1 MLACRFRGRATG
13 ARPRFDRSSR
23 SCLVLSVFA
32 FSSGV
37 PSALAAGADF
47 QAAALS
53 EVVVTATHREQQVRD
68 VPAAASV
75 VGREEIERSG
85 AENVLEAI
93 RDTPGLGLIGQ
104 SVAGR
109 KTLSLRGMDGKH
121 TLFLIDGLRVIAT
134 DDWVGHSDYQYD
146 WTSVDGVERV
156 EVVRG
161 PMSVLYGSE
170 ALGGVVNVITARPP
184 AEWGGRVRLNA
195 RQADGAGGG
204 DSTSVG
210 FNVAG
215 GLGDALRVSLAG
227 TKLDRKPLK
236 LKEDKRVSEIEG
248 KDLET
253 AHLRLSWQFA
263 PSHTLDL
270 EHRVA
275 DEVRRRDQFSRA
287 RTPVLH
293 RDTYRIDR
301 SQSVLTW
308 RGEIGAAANMLRA
321 WESSFAVENSR
332 TSGVAPTRPQSM
344 DERGFDGRTA
354 FAVGSRQYLTVGFDL
369 RDETMKNAGLAGG
382 RDTARHRAIY
392 VQDEIGI
399 ADDLM
404 LTLGVR
410 HDRHNYFGGETS
422 PRAYLVWHPNDRL
435 TVRGGYGEGFRA
447 PTLKQISPSYEGHE
461 GPHSF
466 YGNADI
472 KPETSRSVEFGLAYA
487 DGALDWEAT
496 VFRNEVRDL
505 ITIQLLRTDP
515 PPFPGGPRRAH
526 YIYDNVNQARIQG
539 LETALT
545 WRLLRGF
552 YVGLNGQWLDT
563 EDKSTGRSLN
573 ARPTQLLNARLGWR
587 ESKWDAVLRLQHVGK
602 QWFAVAGG
610 RERAPAYELL
620 HASLSY
626 DINANMKLGFGVDN
640 LTNVRLRDKSDRF
653 NYSET
658 PRTWRV
664 SLNGSF

>member
-1 MLACRFRGRATG
+1 MRCIDRMQDALHRKAFG
-13 ARPRFDRSSR
+13 AAMPR
-23 SCLVLSVFA
+23 VLGSLI
-32 FSSGV
+32 GM
-37 PSALAAGADF
+37 AGA
-47 QAAALS
+47 LS
-53 EVVVTATHREQQVRD
+53 IVPAVADDGVRLGEVVVTATQREQDIRD

-75 VGREEIERSG
+75 VTRGEIERAG

-109 KTLSLRGMDGKH
+109 KTVSLRGMDGKH
-121 TLFLIDGLRVIAT
+121 TLFLVDGLRVIAT

-146 WTSVDGVERV
+146 WTPIDGVERV

-161 PMSVLYGSE
+161 PMSVLYGSD

-184 AEWGGRVRLNA
+184 AEWSGRVRLNA

-210 FNVAG
+210 FQVAG
-215 GLGDALRVSLAG
+215 GLGDALRLSLSG
-227 TKLDRKPLK
+227 TRLDRKPLK
-236 LKEDKRVSEIEG
+236 LKEDKRTSEIEG
-248 KDLET
+248 KELET
-253 AHLRLSWQFA
+253 LHLRLSWQLA
-263 PSHTLDL
+263 PSHTLDF
-270 EHRVA
+270 EHRIA
-275 DEVRRRDQFSRA
+275 DEKRWRDSLSRA
-287 RTPVLH
+287 TVPVLH

-308 RGEIGAAANMLRA
+308 RGEVGRAQTVLRA
-321 WESSFAVENSR
+321 WESEFAVENAR
-332 TSGVAPTRPQSM
+332 TNGVAPTRPQSM
-344 DERGFDGRTA
+344 DERGLDGRVA
-354 FAVGSRQYLTVGFDL
+354 FSVGSRQNLTVGFDL

-382 RDTARHRAIY
+382 RDTARHRALY
-392 VQDEIGI
+392 VQDEIVL

-422 PRAYLVWHPNDRL
+422 PRAYLVWHATDRW

-466 YGNADI
+466 YGNEDL
-472 KPETSRSVEFGLAYA
+472 KPETSRSVEFGVAYG
-487 DGALDWEAT
+487 DPRFDWEAT
-496 VFRNEVRDL
+496 VFRNEVKDL
-505 ITIQLLRTDP
+505 VTTRLFHTDP
-515 PPFPGGPRRAH
+515 TPPFPARSH
-526 YIYDNVNQARIQG
+526 YVYDNVNQARIQG

-545 WRLLRGF
+545 WYLQRGF
-552 YVGLNGQWLDT
+552 HVGFNGQWLDT

-573 ARPTQLLNARLGWR
+573 ARPTQQLNARVGWR
-587 ESKWDAVLRLQHVGK
+587 QDKWDAALRLQHVGK
-602 QWFAVAGG
+602 QWFAVTGG

-620 HASLSY
+620 HASVSHDL
-626 DINANMKLGFGVDN
+626 NPHMKLGFGVDN
-640 LTNVRLRDKSDRF
+640 LTNVRLRDKSERF
-653 NYSET
+653 NYSEM